1 MGVNVL
7 LFVVVQ
13 IGLEPWRR
21 KRLVRGFEEKVK
33 EVVGQSQI
41 SQNETINNAILRSPQ
56 HTSHR
61 TTDTATALETPETR
75 LDMKTEPGMTIPGDG
90 DTSGSVVAEILEEAE
105 NITSIVDQ
113 EQDNEKR
120 EIYQRKEIWMS
131 AAGGAVIGGIITAV
145 GTFLL
150 SR

>member
-1 MGVNVL
+1 M
-7 LFVVVQ
+7 
-13 IGLEPWRR
+13 
-21 KRLVRGFEEKVK
+21 
-33 EVVGQSQI
+33 S
-41 SQNETINNAILRSPQ
+41 
-56 HTSHR
+56 
-61 TTDTATALETPETR
+61 
-75 LDMKTEPGMTIPGDG
+75 TELGTTIPGDG
-90 DTSGSVVAEILEEAE
+90 GTLGSVVAEILEEAE

-120 EIYQRKEIWMS
+120 EIYQRKEIWIS